1 MGSTDDEELVDEDAT
16 VRNVLD
22 ELPSPSET
30 QSNPEQDGVG
40 PELPGTVP
48 GEAVVDN
55 DDVVEEPSRLLNEA
69 LTHKGSVHPKERV
82 VVGLSAVVAAKVVG
96 AAVESP
102 NVGVALDIRFND
114 ALTQSRSVHPNGS
127 VDVEA
132 VRPVVVE
139 TDAMD
144 VERPPS
150 EVAELGKMLKD
161 ALTQRR
167 SGHPKGRVEVGLAGV
182 ATGDVEDVVGDRPVV
197 EVVRERRSKDALTQR
212 RFEQPKGK
220 LVGEAWGGD
229 ELEPEDAETGVTE
242 ILRQR
247 RSVQLVVGVLVPVV
261 SEDKAVDP
269 GIGGIVAGS
278 VDGKVRE
285 TLPEVV

>member
-30 QSNPEQDGVG
+30 QSSPEQDGVG
-40 PELPGTVP
+40 PELWGTVP
-48 GEAVVDN
+48 SEAVVDN
-55 DDVVEEPSRLLNEA
+55 ENVVEEPSRLLNEA
-69 LTHKGSVHPKERV
+69 LTHKGSVHPNERV
-82 VVGLSAVVAAKVVG
+82 VVGLSDVVAAKVDG
-96 AAVESP
+96 AAVETP
-102 NVGVALDIRFND
+102 NVGVALDSKSKD
-114 ALTQSRSVHPNGS
+114 TLTQSRSVHPNGR

-132 VRPVVVE
+132 AGPEIVE
-139 TDAMD
+139 IDTID

-150 EVAELGKMLKD
+150 EVAELGKMLKE

-167 SGHPKGRVEVGLAGV
+167 SVHPKGRVEVGLAGV
-182 ATGDVEDVVGDRPVV
+182 ATGDVENVVGDRPVV

-212 RFEQPKGK
+212 RFEQPKDK

-229 ELEPEDAETGVTE
+229 ELGPEDAETGVTE

-247 RSVQLVVGVLVPVV
+247 RSVQLVVGVLAPVV

-278 VDGKVRE
+278 VDGKVKE
-285 TLPEVV
+285 TLREVI